1 MEKLFNLFLFSILI
15 TSTISIHG
23 QDNNDFY
30 KHSIMPGSEEWLQV
44 DDYYQRLELL
54 NIPEDTLKK
63 MNTFLLMNTCLNY
76 PQFELLF
83 TRNDLISGI
92 AFMSNHFNGFRE
104 LYERK
109 DAGKELLK
117 KYKKMNSLEY
127 KQFSNDSK
135 GNLMVEFIK
144 IELFLGHPMIIENM
158 NSKEKYELLNEAY
171 NKYEEKAA
179 SWKQLSE
186 DNLAPNLRIMI
197 QILEIERGNEK
208 INDSDKTG
216 FESII
221 KKCKIQ
227 NINDIETV
235 INNSLEY
242 INEKK

>member
-1 MEKLFNLFLFSILI
+1 MKKLLNLFLMFILI
-15 TSTISIHG
+15 ITAISIHG
-23 QDNNDFY
+23 QDYNSY
-30 KHSIMPGSEEWLQV
+30 KYPIMPGSIEWLQV

-54 NIPEDTLKK
+54 NIPEDTLKE
-63 MNTFLLMNTCLNY
+63 MSTFRLLNTCLSY

-117 KYKKMNSLEY
+117 KYKKMNPMEY
-127 KQFSNDSK
+127 KQFSDDSK

-144 IELFLGHPMIIENM
+144 IELLLGHPMIIESM
-158 NSKEKYELLNEAY
+158 SGIEKYELLNEAY

-197 QILEIERGNEK
+197 HILELGVENQK
-208 INDSDKTG
+208 ISDSDKSG
-216 FESII
+216 FQSIT

-227 NINDIETV
+227 NIKDIETI
-235 INNSLEY
+235 INKSLEY
-242 INEKK
+242 LNENK